1 MLYVFDKLEDVH
13 SFLQKS
19 MFVISAILGSREIN
33 KKRSNITLWYEPNQI
48 NKEPPKSTFYVICK
62 ALRV

>member
-13 SFLQKS
+13 SFLQKY

-33 KKRSNITLWYEPNQI
+33 KKRSNITLW
-48 NKEPPKSTFYVICK
+48 
-62 ALRV
+62 